1 MIKRII
7 SILFAFMALAL
18 STGCAVNRATATLM
32 PDADLSKVKTV
43 YVVKHDKDDRGV
55 GDLIKTNLAGRGYQ
69 AEMGPE
75 VKPPYKTDAVVT
87 YVDKWM
93 WDITMYLLELT
104 ITVRDKNDFPLAT
117 GNSLH
122 TSLTRKSPP
131 EMVDEVVNNIVT
143 AKPASAAAK

>member
-1 MIKRII
+1 MIKRIA
-7 SILFAFMALAL
+7 SILFALMALAL

-55 GDLIKTNLAGRGYQ
+55 GDLIKTNLAGRGYK

-75 VKPPYKTDAVVT
+75 VKPPYKADAVVT

-143 AKPASAAAK
+143 AKPTPAAAK